1 MCPGQSSEDFLVKT
15 NVLIS
20 LNGYILAHA
29 FIAGGVAELAVLSA
43 TSWAR
48 VFSRY
53 RNSFCR
59 QCSSK
64 HCVEQ
69 NIRLGLLGLKSPGT
83 KIVEHF
89 P

>member
-1 MCPGQSSEDFLVKT
+1 MILRYEQSSEIGQT
-15 NVLIS
+15 NVLIF
-20 LNGYILAHA
+20 LDGYILAYE
-29 FIAGGVAELAVLSA
+29 FMAGGGAEFSVLSP
-43 TSWAR
+43 TPWAK

-59 QCSSK
+59 QCASK

-69 NIRLGLLGLKSPGT
+69 NILLGLLGLKSPGT